1 MSVRTFIM
9 NLKEPVSGRQ
19 FARMVG
25 QSEGAVRKAAKNHSI
40 LDGRT
45 ADGKFIPEVAARE
58 WGKIILPEYSGV
70 KSPPVPVPKKNTAVS
85 PKKTAVPKRK
95 PVKEKPEP
103 VTADEFLDEIM
114 NEGEEIDVSPDEEP
128 TELSDRSPK
137 HEAERRTAI
146 FKARMAELA
155 YQEKKGEMIPRSKM
169 KVLFEYGATI
179 RSAVKNLR
187 NVVLD
192 DIIANAND
200 RQVASMIFD
209 EAVDKMLE
217 ELSDP
222 EKLNL

>member
-1 MSVRTFIM
+1 M

-19 FARMVG
+19 FAKMVG

-40 LDGRT
+40 LEGRT

-58 WGKIILPEYSGV
+58 WGKMILPEYSNGNV
-70 KSPPVPVPKKNTAVS
+70 SAAPKKKPAAVKKNAK
-85 PKKTAVPKRK
+85 PKPA
-95 PVKEKPEP
+95 KEKPEP
-103 VTADEFLDEIM
+103 VTAEDFMDEIM
-114 NEGEEIDVSPDEEP
+114 SEDVDLEVSPDEEP
-128 TELSDRSPK
+128 GELNDNSPK

-155 YQEKKGEMIPRSKM
+155 YLEKKGDMIPRSKM
-169 KVLFEYGATI
+169 KVLFEYGANI

-187 NVVLD
+187 NLVLD

-200 RQVASMIFD
+200 RQVASIILD
-209 EAVDKMLE
+209 EAIDKVLE